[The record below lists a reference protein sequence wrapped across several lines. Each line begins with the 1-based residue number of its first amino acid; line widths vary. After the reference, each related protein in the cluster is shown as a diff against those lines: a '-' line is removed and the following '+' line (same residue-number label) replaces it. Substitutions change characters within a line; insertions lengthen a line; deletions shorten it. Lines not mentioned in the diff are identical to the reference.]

1 MLINDRQYVISLR
14 IRIISAVCK
23 WDFLSLPKNSCACVA
38 KPFRARIEGTLWS
51 FDMEYKFEELIHR
64 WEEHELFYRD
74 LYMKKQGDPAAYQ
87 EYLKS
92 LDVKDLQNRG
102 LTVPELFAPF
112 SVFGEY
118 SIIFPLA
125 ADLSVWKHS
134 RYTPSYYHSHE
145 YIEVVCVMEGR
156 AVNRFSETESYEMVP
171 GDIIILPDGTRH
183 ALEVFSDDGIVLNIM
198 LKKSTF
204 ETAFF
209 DILSNDNLLSNFFQ
223 GVLRGENRTPY
234 LYFSCGGDPE
244 IRKCIERMFLEY
256 YCHRHYYEMI
266 EKSLVICLFSLLLRD
281 ADKYLTQG
289 EKDIR
294 YRIYQYLHKSF
305 VNTSLEEAANA
316 FGYRPAYF
324 SRLVRRETGRSFTE
338 LLTAYR
344 MQMACRLLLE
354 SNIPIYQISEIVGY
368 QSLEHFN
375 RTFKAQKG
383 MPPSEFRKT
392 NRK

>member
-1 MLINDRQYVISLR
+1 
-14 IRIISAVCK
+14 
-23 WDFLSLPKNSCACVA
+23 
-38 KPFRARIEGTLWS
+38 
-51 FDMEYKFEELIHR
+51 MEYKFDDLIHR

-74 LYMKKQGDPAAYQ
+74 LYMKKQGDPAAYK

-92 LDVKDLQNRG
+92 LDVNDLRDRG

-112 SVFGEY
+112 SVLGEY

-156 AVNRFSETESYEMVP
+156 AVNRFSETETYEMVP

-234 LYFSCGGDPE
+234 LYFSCGEDPE

-305 VNTSLEEAANA
+305 ANTSLEEAADA

-324 SRLVRRETGRSFTE
+324 SRLVRRETGHSFTE
-338 LLTAYR
+338 ILTAYR

-383 MPPSEFRKT
+383 MPPSEFRKK